1 CLARRHNW
9 LKTMA
14 KVDRPFEFR
23 PPGMRVPPPAFSEVG
38 YGRRFRFPGKRAP
51 WRDTRIACQTSITG
65 RGTGR
70 NIRFDPW
77 SWLSLHRAQAS
88 GADRRRACPAV
99 DDIPALA

>member
-1 CLARRHNW
+1 MDVGRVTEDLGGIA
-9 LKTMA
+9 A
-14 KVDRPFEFR
+14 KSPNSAVIRSDLRNGRSF
-23 PPGMRVPPPAFSEVG
+23 GVRVS
-38 YGRRFRFPGKRAP
+38 
-51 WRDTRIACQTSITG
+51 TRIACQTSVTG

-88 GADRRRACPAV
+88 GADRRRVCPAT

>member
-1 CLARRHNW
+1 PAPKPERS
-9 LKTMA
+9 
-14 KVDRPFEFR
+14 RPRWRLSDEAA
-23 PPGMRVPPPAFSEVG
+23 RVPPLAFSEVG
-38 YGRRFRFPGKRAP
+38 YGRRFRLPPGKRAP

-77 SWLSLHRAQAS
+77 IWLSLQRAQAS
-88 GADRRRACPAV
+88 GADRRRACPAT